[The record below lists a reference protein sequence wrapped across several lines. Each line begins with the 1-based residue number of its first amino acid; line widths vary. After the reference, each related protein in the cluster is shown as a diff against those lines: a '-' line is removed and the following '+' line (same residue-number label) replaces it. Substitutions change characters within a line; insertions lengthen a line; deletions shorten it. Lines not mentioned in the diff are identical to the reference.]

1 MQFHVG
7 PRAGSYG
14 SLEGTSLAPMA
25 GLIRAH
31 RDARFDISH
40 SGFPYLTEAAVLAKT
55 CENVFLN
62 LSWMHIYSPE
72 GCVRALREWIRMV
85 PINKIIG
92 FGDDLYWVDSILG
105 HLVMARQN
113 VAHALA
119 GMMIEGLL
127 TESDSVEIGRA
138 LFNSNPAA
146 LYGRGLGRTYRV
158 AGTRVM
164 GREAVPGGQNCRL
177 RKVGRRKRVRS
188 NRSERRLLA
197 GPPLVDDQHCGLL
210 KRRVHLAERSE
221 VGDQAVAWCNE
232 EVAGARTGAD
242 ELASLQSHATFP
254 QPVGDPRQSG
264 QRVAH
269 R

>member
-1 MQFHVG
+1 
-7 PRAGSYG
+7 
-14 SLEGTSLAPMA
+14 
-25 GLIRAH
+25 
-31 RDARFDISH
+31 
-40 SGFPYLTEAAVLAKT
+40 LTEAAVLAKT

-146 LYGRGLGRTYRV
+146 LYGIS
-158 AGTRVM
+158 
-164 GREAVPGGQNCRL
+164 P
-177 RKVGRRKRVRS
+177 VR
-188 NRSERRLLA
+188 
-197 GPPLVDDQHCGLL
+197 
-210 KRRVHLAERSE
+210 
-221 VGDQAVAWCNE
+221 
-232 EVAGARTGAD
+232 
-242 ELASLQSHATFP
+242 
-254 QPVGDPRQSG
+254 
-264 QRVAH
+264 
-269 R
+269 